1 MRKELNLDS
10 LIVKTENFVS
20 SELDDSLVM
29 MSLETNSYYGLDE
42 IGRRFLELAE
52 EAIKISEIVKVMLE
66 EYEVS
71 PEKCEEDIISLAESL
86 LKEGIICLA

>member
-1 MRKELNLDS
+1 MSKEINLDS
-10 LIVKTENFVS
+10 LITKTENFVS

-52 EAIKISEIVKVMLE
+52 KPVRITEIVKTMLE

-71 PEKCEEDIISLAESL
+71 PEKCEEDIIALAKSL